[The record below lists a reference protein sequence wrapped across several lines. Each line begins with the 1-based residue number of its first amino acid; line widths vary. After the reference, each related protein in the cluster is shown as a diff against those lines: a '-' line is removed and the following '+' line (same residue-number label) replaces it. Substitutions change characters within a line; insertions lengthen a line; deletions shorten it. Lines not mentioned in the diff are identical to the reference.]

1 MSGGEGGNRWW
12 IGAALVPFIL
22 LAGLRGLRNTEL
34 VADSPLGHWYGQL
47 ALLGLSAAGYA
58 AVYLLV
64 RRAYRRR
71 P

>member
-1 MSGGEGGNRWW
+1 MSGERGNRWW
-12 IGAALVPFIL
+12 LGAALVPFVL
-22 LAGLRGLRNTEL
+22 LVVLRGLRNTDL
-34 VADSPLGHWYGQL
+34 IAGSPLGHWYGQL
-47 ALLGLSAAGYA
+47 ALLALGAAGYA